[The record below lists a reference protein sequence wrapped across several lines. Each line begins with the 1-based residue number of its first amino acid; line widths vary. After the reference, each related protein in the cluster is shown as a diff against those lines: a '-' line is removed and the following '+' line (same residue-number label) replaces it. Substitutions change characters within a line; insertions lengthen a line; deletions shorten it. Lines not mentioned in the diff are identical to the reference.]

1 MALITA
7 SRLGLAYGELEVFSG
22 LDAEVVEHARIGV
35 VGPNGGG
42 KTSLLRVLVG
52 ELQADTGSV
61 SPASGLRIG
70 YVPQVARGVAQGA
83 GQGSLRDEIMAA
95 FEGLRRTE
103 DEMASAALDIQRL
116 EGRQRRE
123 AERRYAAALQQYEAL
138 GGYDY
143 ESRME
148 RVVSG
153 VGLSLDT
160 LNTPAHVASGGER
173 TRAALARALLSDPDL
188 LVLDE
193 PTNYLDFDGLAWL
206 EGFLRRIRCAFIAV
220 SHDRYFLDRVA
231 DHIWELDRGRLR
243 AFRGN
248 YSRYR
253 TLLAERTERQRR
265 EYERQQEHIAREQS
279 FISRYKAGQRSR
291 EARGR
296 ETRLARLERIEA
308 PQADQSVSIGNTTAS
323 RTGQVVVSTRDLRV
337 GFVDGGRQVQVLS
350 VPDVKLERG
359 SRTAIVGAN
368 GVGKTTLLETLLG
381 RIPTLAGS
389 VNLGHNVDIGYHR
402 QGHDDLPAESTV
414 LDALLDIRNLRV
426 EDARSYLARFLFH
439 RDDVYQSVASLSGG
453 QRTRLALA
461 RLLITHPNVLVLDEP
476 TTHLDIPSREA
487 LEQTLL
493 AYDGTLLLVSHDRH
507 LISSLTG
514 QLWVVAEGEARLF
527 PGRFEEWI
535 ESTRPSEAQQQRPVK
550 PSRPAAK
557 GRPSTRAAKPP
568 PREEAPDFEQLISD
582 LETRLAE
589 IERAL
594 EKASERQDV
603 AEITR
608 LAEQHKETQG
618 RLAQALED
626 WGA

>member
-22 LDAEVVEHARIGV
+22 LDAEVAEHARIGV

-52 ELQADTGSV
+52 ELQADSGSV
-61 SPASGLRIG
+61 SAASGLRIG
-70 YVPQVARGVAQGA
+70 VVPQVPQGA
-83 GQGSLRDEIMAA
+83 GRGSLRDEIMAA

-153 VGLSLDT
+153 VGLPLDT
-160 LNTPAHVASGGER
+160 LNTPADVASGGER

-220 SHDRYFLDRVA
+220 SHDRYFLDQVA

-253 TLLAERTERQRR
+253 TQLAERTERQRR
-265 EYERQQEHIAREQS
+265 EYERQQEHIAREES

-308 PQADQSVSIGNTTAS
+308 PHRADKSISLGNTTAS
-323 RTGQVVVSTRDLRV
+323 RTGQVVVSTHDLRV
-337 GFVDGGRQVQVLS
+337 GFADGGRQVQILS

-368 GVGKTTLLETLLG
+368 GVGKTTLIETLLG
-381 RIPTLAGS
+381 RTPTLAGS
-389 VNLGHNVDIGYHR
+389 V
-402 QGHDDLPAESTV
+402 
-414 LDALLDIRNLRV
+414 
-426 EDARSYLARFLFH
+426 
-439 RDDVYQSVASLSGG
+439 
-453 QRTRLALA
+453 
-461 RLLITHPNVLVLDEP
+461 
-476 TTHLDIPSREA
+476 
-487 LEQTLL
+487 
-493 AYDGTLLLVSHDRH
+493 
-507 LISSLTG
+507 
-514 QLWVVAEGEARLF
+514 
-527 PGRFEEWI
+527 
-535 ESTRPSEAQQQRPVK
+535 
-550 PSRPAAK
+550 
-557 GRPSTRAAKPP
+557 
-568 PREEAPDFEQLISD
+568 
-582 LETRLAE
+582 
-589 IERAL
+589 
-594 EKASERQDV
+594 
-603 AEITR
+603 
-608 LAEQHKETQG
+608 
-618 RLAQALED
+618 
-626 WGA
+626 

>member
-22 LDAEVVEHARIGV
+22 LDAEVVEHARIGF

-52 ELQADTGSV
+52 ELQADSGSV

-70 YVPQVARGVAQGA
+70 YVPQVPQGA
-83 GQGSLRDEIMAA
+83 AQGSLRDEIMAA

-116 EGRQRRE
+116 EGRRRRE

-160 LNTPAHVASGGER
+160 LNTPANVASGGER

-206 EGFLRRIRCAFIAV
+206 EGFLRRVRCAFIAV
-220 SHDRYFLDRVA
+220 SHDRYFLDQVA

-253 TLLAERTERQRR
+253 SQLAERTERQRR
-265 EYERQQEHIAREQS
+265 EYERQQEHIAREES

-296 ETRLARLERIEA
+296 ETRLAKLQRIEA
-308 PQADQSVSIGNTTAS
+308 PQTDRSISLGNTLAS
-323 RTGQVVVSTRDLRV
+323 RTGQVVVSTQGLRV
-337 GFVDGGRQVQVLS
+337 GFADGGRQVQILS

-359 SRTAIVGAN
+359 SRTAVVGAN

-402 QGHDDLPAESTV
+402 QGHDDLPVESTV

-426 EDARSYLARFLFH
+426 EDARTYLGRFLFH
-439 RDDVYQSVASLSGG
+439 GDDVHQSVASLSGG

-507 LISSLTG
+507 LISLLAG

-535 ESTRPSEAQQQRPVK
+535 ESTRPGEAQQQGPVRP
-550 PSRPAAK
+550 PRPPAR
-557 GRPSTRAAKPP
+557 GRHATRAAKPP
-568 PREEAPDFEQLISD
+568 PREEAPDYEQLISD

-594 EKASERQDV
+594 EEASERQDV

-618 RLAQALED
+618 RLAQALEH